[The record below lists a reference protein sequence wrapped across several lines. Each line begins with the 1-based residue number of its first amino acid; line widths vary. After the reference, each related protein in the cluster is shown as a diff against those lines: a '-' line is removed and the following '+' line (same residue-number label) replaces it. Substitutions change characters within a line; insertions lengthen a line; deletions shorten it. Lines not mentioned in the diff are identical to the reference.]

1 MTADRWQ
8 LVSQIFAA
16 ARDRDP
22 AHHAPFLDEACGS
35 DAALRAEVE
44 ALLAHDLPSV
54 AAIDVVATEL
64 ASAPYPQ
71 PGAILG
77 PYRLGEL
84 IGEGGMGQVFR
95 AHDAELGR
103 DVAIKFLPPLY
114 ASDPDRRARFE
125 REARV
130 LASLNHPHIAAIYG
144 IAEWGSV
151 RGLVLELVDGDTLAD
166 RIERTASSNQG
177 LPLDDA
183 LTIAI
188 QIADAVDAAH
198 AKGIVHRDLKPQNVK
213 IGADG
218 RVKVLDFGL
227 AKAIGDERVV
237 PPAGALSPTSHP
249 VDATFIAGTAPYM
262 SPEQRQ
268 GHVDQRTD
276 VWAFGCV
283 LYEMLCGQRAF
294 ASGWHAS
301 TPEAQAPAW
310 AALPRETP
318 AELIGLLRRLIE
330 PDPERRVSSLGEARG
345 VLERCLA
352 GRRRNKQGRLSRAL
366 PIAAAA
372 VLVAS
377 VSFGAWRW
385 TSAGGLTAQPAI
397 DAIAVLPLRD
407 LTGDEAQQNLT
418 DGITEA
424 VISSLAQVRSIDVTS
439 RPSVM
444 RYKGTT
450 ESRPAI
456 ARALGV
462 GAIVDGSLRRAGGRV
477 LVSAQVI
484 GADGSVLMPA
494 REFDADQSDLLTLQ
508 ATVARTIA
516 DEIRAQVSPA
526 ERRRLLNPKLVH
538 PDAYAEYLLG
548 RHSAWKQDDASFRR
562 AIGHFER
569 AIAIQPDYASAYAG
583 LSMAWGSRRAFGMES
598 AAHSQRAAASR
609 ALALDPDLVEA
620 HLRCGN
626 GRILRLG
633 LEHRGDGVLEG
644 T

>member
-16 ARDRDP
+16 ARERDP

-166 RIERTASSNQG
+166 RIERTASSKQG

-268 GHVDQRTD
+268 GHAVDQRTD

-294 ASGWHAS
+294 AERMARIHARNPGPGLGGAAARNPRRADRLAAASARTGSGTS
-301 TPEAQAPAW
+301 SLEPGRSAW
-310 AALPRETP
+310 CAGALP
-318 AELIGLLRRLIE
+318 G
-330 PDPERRVSSLGEARG
+330 
-345 VLERCLA
+345 
-352 GRRRNKQGRLSRAL
+352 
-366 PIAAAA
+366 
-372 VLVAS
+372 
-377 VSFGAWRW
+377 
-385 TSAGGLTAQPAI
+385 
-397 DAIAVLPLRD
+397 
-407 LTGDEAQQNLT
+407 
-418 DGITEA
+418 
-424 VISSLAQVRSIDVTS
+424 
-439 RPSVM
+439 
-444 RYKGTT
+444 
-450 ESRPAI
+450 RPAPEQ
-456 ARALGV
+456 A
-462 GAIVDGSLRRAGGRV
+462 GAPVPCTADCGGGRAGGGGIVRRV
-477 LVSAQVI
+477 AL
-484 GADGSVLMPA
+484 D
-494 REFDADQSDLLTLQ
+494 
-508 ATVARTIA
+508 
-516 DEIRAQVSPA
+516 
-526 ERRRLLNPKLVH
+526 RLLEGWSPS
-538 PDAYAEYLLG
+538 P
-548 RHSAWKQDDASFRR
+548 RSTRSRCCR
-562 AIGHFER
+562 CAIS
-569 AIAIQPDYASAYAG
+569 P
-583 LSMAWGSRRAFGMES
+583 
-598 AAHSQRAAASR
+598 
-609 ALALDPDLVEA
+609 
-620 HLRCGN
+620 
-626 GRILRLG
+626 
-633 LEHRGDGVLEG
+633 G
-644 T
+644 TKRSKT